1 MVHLLEEKTVFKGKK
16 RSQSRRSL
24 SMFKLYYATFH
35 PVKSREARKLLH
47 ILLNDTEVG
56 LVPVFSI
63 NLSRIG
69 NVTAWKRKKEKKK
82 VTQFFLQISTF
93 ELLFEQSI
101 IMIGKVETIFVS
113 CLKIERSKWIDG
125 WDCRI
130 FKARL
135 KLKFHPEWLNNRM
148 FYILLKNCQV
158 EKKLFHFPV
167 SKFRGEVVIN
177 LESIWQ
183 SW

>member
-1 MVHLLEEKTVFKGKK
+1 MTINATITPRVARGGFLFDLFLKLFHDTHFFFLFFGNTWNMVHLLEEKTVFKGK
-16 RSQSRRSL
+16 RRQSRRSL

-101 IMIGKVETIFVS
+101 IMIGKVETIFV
-113 CLKIERSKWIDG
+113 
-125 WDCRI
+125 
-130 FKARL
+130 L
-135 KLKFHPEWLNNRM
+135 KLNDRNESMDEIVEF
-148 FYILLKNCQV
+148 LK
-158 EKKLFHFPV
+158 
-167 SKFRGEVVIN
+167 RD
-177 LESIWQ
+177 
-183 SW
+183 

>member
-1 MVHLLEEKTVFKGKK
+1 
-16 RSQSRRSL
+16 
-24 SMFKLYYATFH
+24 MFKLYYATFH

-101 IMIGKVETIFVS
+101 MIGKVETIFV
-113 CLKIERSKWIDG
+113 
-125 WDCRI
+125 
-130 FKARL
+130 L
-135 KLKFHPEWLNNRM
+135 KLNDRNESMDEIVEF
-148 FYILLKNCQV
+148 LK
-158 EKKLFHFPV
+158 
-167 SKFRGEVVIN
+167 RG
-177 LESIWQ
+177 
-183 SW
+183 

>member
-1 MVHLLEEKTVFKGKK
+1 MTINATITPRVARGGFLFDLFLKLSHDTHFFFFFWKYLDHLLEEKTVFKGK
-16 RSQSRRSL
+16 RRQSRRSL

-101 IMIGKVETIFVS
+101 IMIGKVETIFV
-113 CLKIERSKWIDG
+113 
-125 WDCRI
+125 
-130 FKARL
+130 L
-135 KLKFHPEWLNNRM
+135 KLNDRNESMDEIVEF
-148 FYILLKNCQV
+148 LK
-158 EKKLFHFPV
+158 
-167 SKFRGEVVIN
+167 RG
-177 LESIWQ
+177 
-183 SW
+183 

>member
-1 MVHLLEEKTVFKGKK
+1 MTINATITPRVARGGFLFDLFLKLFHDTHFFFFFWKYLDHLLEEKTVFKGK
-16 RSQSRRSL
+16 RRQSRRSL

-69 NVTAWKRKKEKKK
+69 NVTTWKRKKEKKK

-113 CLKIERSKWIDG
+113 CLKIERSKWIDL
-125 WDCRI
+125 DEI
-130 FKARL
+130 VEFL
-135 KLKFHPEWLNNRM
+135 K
-148 FYILLKNCQV
+148 
-158 EKKLFHFPV
+158 
-167 SKFRGEVVIN
+167 RG
-177 LESIWQ
+177 
-183 SW
+183 

>member
-1 MVHLLEEKTVFKGKK
+1 MIRIFFSFFGNTWNMVHLLEEKTVFKGK
-16 RSQSRRSL
+16 RRQSRRSL

-82 VTQFFLQISTF
+82 VTQFFLQISIF

-101 IMIGKVETIFVS
+101 IMIGKVETIFV
-113 CLKIERSKWIDG
+113 LKIERSKWIDG

-148 FYILLKNCQV
+148 FCILLKNCQV
-158 EKKLFHFPV
+158 EKKFSSFKV
-167 SKFRGEVVIN
+167 SRRSCN
-177 LESIWQ
+177 
-183 SW
+183 

>member
-1 MVHLLEEKTVFKGKK
+1 MCNDDKRNYHAKGCARRISIWPVLEIIPWYAFFFLFFGNTWNMVHLLEEKTVFKGKK
-16 RSQSRRSL
+16 RRQSRRSL

-101 IMIGKVETIFVS
+101 IMIGKVETIFV
-113 CLKIERSKWIDG
+113 
-125 WDCRI
+125 
-130 FKARL
+130 L
-135 KLKFHPEWLNNRM
+135 KLNDRN
-148 FYILLKNCQV
+148 
-158 EKKLFHFPV
+158 
-167 SKFRGEVVIN
+167 
-177 LESIWQ
+177 ESIGMRL
-183 SW
+183 

>member
-1 MVHLLEEKTVFKGKK
+1 MREEDFYLTCSWNYSMIRIFFSFFGNTWNMVHLLEEKTVFKGK
-16 RSQSRRSL
+16 RRQSRRSL

-101 IMIGKVETIFVS
+101 IMIGKVETIFV
-113 CLKIERSKWIDG
+113 
-125 WDCRI
+125 
-130 FKARL
+130 L
-135 KLKFHPEWLNNRM
+135 KLNDRN
-148 FYILLKNCQV
+148 
-158 EKKLFHFPV
+158 
-167 SKFRGEVVIN
+167 
-177 LESIWQ
+177 ESIGMRL
-183 SW
+183 

>member
-1 MVHLLEEKTVFKGKK
+1 MTINATITPRVARGGFLFDLFLKLSHDTHFFFFFLEILGTWFIF
-16 RSQSRRSL
+16 SRRRRFSRGNEGRVED
-24 SMFKLYYATFH
+24 LYRCLNYITRRFH

-113 CLKIERSKWIDG
+113 CLKIERSKWIDR
-125 WDCRI
+125 DEI
-130 FKARL
+130 VEFL
-135 KLKFHPEWLNNRM
+135 K
-148 FYILLKNCQV
+148 
-158 EKKLFHFPV
+158 
-167 SKFRGEVVIN
+167 RG
-177 LESIWQ
+177 
-183 SW
+183 